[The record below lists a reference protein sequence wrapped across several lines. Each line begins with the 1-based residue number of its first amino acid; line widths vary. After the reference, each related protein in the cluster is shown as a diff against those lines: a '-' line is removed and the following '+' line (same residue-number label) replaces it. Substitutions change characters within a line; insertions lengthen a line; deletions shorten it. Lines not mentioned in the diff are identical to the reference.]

1 MALMTGKQYR
11 ESLRNRRPLNVYM
24 AGEKLENPYDHP
36 IIAASINSIAL
47 TYELAEE
54 GSKYRDDL
62 TEISSL
68 TGNRINR
75 FCHIHRSPEELYKKV
90 GMQRLLGQKCGTC
103 FQRCVGMD
111 AFNATFSTTFEID
124 EKYGTNYHERFKKYM
139 LEVEEGDLVVDGC
152 MTDPKGDRGKRPHQC
167 TDPDVYVHVVER
179 RADGIVISGAKAHQT
194 GCINSHH
201 ALVMPT
207 VTMGEEDKDFAVTC
221 VVESDDPGIT
231 YIYGRQSCDTRLL
244 EDPNGENMDAG
255 SPNFGGQEA
264 LMVFDRVF
272 VPNERVFMDGEYD
285 FSNMLVERFAGYHR
299 SSYACKTG
307 VGDVAIGAAQ
317 LIAEYNGAA
326 RASHVKDKIVEMNHL
341 NETIWSSAA
350 ACCWLGK
357 ETKSGNYL
365 IDLLLANV
373 CKQNVTRFPY
383 EIARLLQDIAGGL
396 MVTAP
401 HAKDLENPA
410 TSEMVKKFLKGIDEV
425 DAKDRLKILRLIE
438 NLTMGRAA
446 VGYLTESM
454 HGAGSPQAQRI
465 MIARQADVQR
475 KKEYAKDLAGI
486 KDKK

>member
-1 MALMTGKQYR
+1 MALMTGKEYR

-54 GSKYRDDL
+54 DSKYKDDL
-62 TEISSL
+62 TATSAL
-68 TGNRINR
+68 TGKKINR
-75 FCHIHRSPEELYKKV
+75 FCHLHQSPEDLYKKV

-124 EKYGTNYHERFKKYM
+124 EKHGTDYHERFKKFM

-152 MTDPKGDRGKRPHQC
+152 MTDPKGDRSKRPHQC
-167 TDPDVYVHVVER
+167 PDPDVYVHVVER
-179 RADGIVISGAKAHQT
+179 RPDGIVVSGAKAHQT
-194 GCINSHH
+194 GAINSHK
-201 ALVMPT
+201 ALIMPT
-207 VTMGEEDKDFAVTC
+207 VTMTEEDKDFAIC
-221 VVESDDPGIT
+221 FAVEADDPGIT
-231 YIYGRQSCDTRLL
+231 YIYGRQSCDTRLM
-244 EDPNGENMDAG
+244 EDPNGENIDAG
-255 SPNFGGQEA
+255 SPCYGGQEA
-264 LMVFDRVF
+264 LVIFNNVFI
-272 VPNERVFMDGEYD
+272 PNKDIFMDGEAE
-285 FSNMLVERFAGYHR
+285 FSGMLVERFAGFHR

-326 RASHVKDKIVEMNHL
+326 KASHVKDKIVEMNHL
-341 NETIWSSAA
+341 NETIWGTAA

-357 ETKSGNYL
+357 ETKAGNYL

-373 CKQNVTRFPY
+373 TKQNVTRFPY

-401 HAKDLENPA
+401 HAKDLENPETA
-410 TSEMVKKFLKGIDEV
+410 DLVRKFLGGVEGV
-425 DAKDRLKILRLIE
+425 DTKDRLKVLRLIE

-465 MIARQADVQR
+465 MISRQADVQR
-475 KKEYAKDLAGI
+475 KKQYAKDLAGI
-486 KDKK
+486 KE